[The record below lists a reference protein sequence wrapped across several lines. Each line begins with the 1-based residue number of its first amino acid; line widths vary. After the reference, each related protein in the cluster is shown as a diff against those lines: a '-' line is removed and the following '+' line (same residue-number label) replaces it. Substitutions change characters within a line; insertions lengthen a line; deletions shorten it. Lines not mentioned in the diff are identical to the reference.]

1 MIYLCNSNNL
11 MVEMIIDYNG
21 VRISDT
27 CRNANDVQCD

>member
-1 MIYLCNSNNL
+1 
-11 MVEMIIDYNG
+11 VEMIIDYNG